1 MRPERE
7 RLRLAEVAG
16 WQSMKKGV
24 LARWSRLKREQAE
37 RKDSPPLEEA
47 AAGAP
52 LPAASDAGA
61 DAQEEFNT
69 VRLQDLPDIETLT
82 YESDF
87 SAFMAK
93 GVPKAIRNQALKKLW
108 RSNPVLA
115 NSRRPERL
123 RSRLPAVR
131 DPGARRARGR
141 GSRTRHQVADRAR
154 PRPQAA
160 GSGTIGPGTTGRGTT
175 DGALDARR
183 RDAAGRSGRRPA
195 APRPRV
201 LRHGREPPSRGPH
214 GRNRP

>member
-69 VRLQDLPDIETLT
+69 VRLQDYPTSRPSPT
-82 YESDF
+82 S
-87 SAFMAK
+87 
-93 GVPKAIRNQALKKLW
+93 PT
-108 RSNPVLA
+108 
-115 NSRRPERL
+115 SRRSWRKASRRRSATK
-123 RSRLPAVR
+123 RSRSS
-131 DPGARRARGR
+131 GARTRCWPILDGLNDYDLDYRPSEIRALAARAAEDLARGTKWQTAR
-141 GSRTRHQVADRAR
+141 DRDRKPPAQEPSAQEPPAEEPPTARSTLADGTPPDAPADGPPRRDRA
-154 PRPQAA
+154 
-160 GSGTIGPGTTGRGTT
+160 S
-175 DGALDARR
+175 
-183 RDAAGRSGRRPA
+183 
-195 APRPRV
+195 
-201 LRHGREPPSRGPH
+201 
-214 GRNRP
+214 